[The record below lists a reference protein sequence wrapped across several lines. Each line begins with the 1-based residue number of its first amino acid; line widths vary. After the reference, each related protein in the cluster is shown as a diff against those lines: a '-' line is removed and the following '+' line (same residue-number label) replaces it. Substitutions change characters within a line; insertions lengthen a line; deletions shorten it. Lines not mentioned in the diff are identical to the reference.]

1 MTDEP
6 KGPEKIDLSEILGDE
21 DAGGADDVE
30 VVADGAAPAA
40 AGGAEAP
47 EEGSLEERH
56 LRLRADFENY
66 RRRMAKE
73 VEENR
78 LRAEERLVGDL
89 LPVLDNLD
97 RALGEPATAPE
108 DPFREG
114 VRMIRRQLLE
124 TLERAGLAPVE
135 AEGCPFDPSVHEA
148 VAREEREDL
157 PAGSVAEE
165 MLRGYTFRGRLL
177 RPSMVKV
184 SFGTEPEGATSAEP
198 DSGDGEQE
206 PADRS
211 RRGAQEEPWDG

>member
-6 KGPEKIDLSEILGDE
+6 KGPEKIDLSEILGE
-21 DAGGADDVE
+21 EGTGEADDVE
-30 VVADGAAPAA
+30 LGGAPAS
-40 AGGAEAP
+40 AGDAR
-47 EEGSLEERH
+47 EEGTLEDRH

-73 VEENR
+73 MEENR
-78 LRAEERLVGDL
+78 LRAEERLIGEL

-97 RALGEPATAPE
+97 RALGEPAAAPAPQ

-135 AEGCPFDPSVHEA
+135 AEGNPFDPSVHEA
-148 VAREEREDL
+148 VTREEREDL
-157 PAGSVAEE
+157 PAGTVVEE
-165 MLRGYTFRGRLL
+165 MLRGYTFHGRLL

-184 SFGTEPEGATSAEP
+184 SFRAEPEGATSAEP
-198 DSGDGEQE
+198 DSGDRKQE
-206 PADRS
+206 SADGS